1 MSNYKGFGKN
11 SYYQTSYK
19 PPYQQ
24 YQQYQQHQPY
34 QQYQQYQSLYQPD
47 YSSDNEKSK
56 KDSFIGD
63 EIDEYKKTE
72 LLDYLYS
79 NVELYQIK
87 YTILKTVENAQV
99 LKTQPFHITPHF
111 HGYNYYLII
120 KKLNNDYIGMYAI
133 YKMDLKF
140 NRHDVIDNN
149 VKMYKICSSYP
160 LNKYNNTIIDGKLI
174 FKKDQKLFLINDVLY
189 YKGEKLLTHKL
200 EDKFIQIDYDIEE
213 LNNNINGQFELK
225 IIKLYTYSELHDL
238 VYNRIKISDFKI
250 NGIIFYPHRTGKHYI
265 YINDQEFETI
275 KKSPNIDTNVIPNVI
290 NVKLPS
296 NLSDTTTNKTLLLQ
310 KTQIVDV
317 YEVFSLE
324 KDYRFGIASVPDI
337 ATSHKLRKYFETNN
351 QMITEC
357 IYDNKFSK
365 WKPILNV

>member
-11 SYYQTSYK
+11 AYYQTPHK
-19 PPYQQ
+19 IQ
-24 YQQYQQHQPY
+24 YQQYQTSY
-34 QQYQQYQSLYQPD
+34 QVD

-56 KDSFIGD
+56 RDSFIGD

-79 NVELYQIK
+79 NVDLYQIK
-87 YTILKTVENAQV
+87 YTILKTIENAQI

-120 KKLNNDYIGMYAI
+120 KKLNSDYIGMYAI

-140 NRHDVIDNN
+140 NRYDVIDSN
-149 VKMYKICSSYP
+149 VKVYKICSTYP
-160 LNKYNNTIIDGKLI
+160 LNKYNNTIIDGKLV

-200 EDKFIQIDYDIEE
+200 KDKFIQIDHDIAE
-213 LNNNINGQFELK
+213 LNNNVNSQFEIK

-238 VYNRIKISDFKI
+238 IYNKIKISDFKI

-275 KKSPNIDTNVIPNVI
+275 KKSPNIDTNIIPNVI

-296 NLSDTTTNKTLLLQ
+296 NLSDTNTNKTLLLQ

-324 KDYRFGIASVPDI
+324 KNYRFGIAAVPDI
-337 ATSHKLRKYFETNN
+337 ATSHKLRKYFELNN
-351 QMITEC
+351 QMIIEC
-357 IYDNKFSK
+357 VYDNKFSK
-365 WKPILNV
+365 WKPIFNV